1 MTQYPFTPTPEQEAG
16 LIAACDV
23 HNANLAETEG
33 FVPLDPAGYHQF
45 VMSNACDSYA
55 KQYAP
60 AKVFTD
66 DAKLVGKTFTNEK
79 GEAFEVALAPVKEEA
94 AIEEAV
100 VIEEEIV

>member
-1 MTQYPFTPTPEQEAG
+1 MTQFTFTPTPEQEAG

-23 HNANLAETEG
+23 HNANLADTEG

-60 AKVFTD
+60 NKVYTE
-66 DAKLVGKTFTNEK
+66 DAKLVGQTFTDEK
-79 GEAFEVALAPVKEEA
+79 GSAFIVELKEVKIA
-94 AIEEAV
+94 
-100 VIEEEIV
+100 EEIVEPTKEMEIA